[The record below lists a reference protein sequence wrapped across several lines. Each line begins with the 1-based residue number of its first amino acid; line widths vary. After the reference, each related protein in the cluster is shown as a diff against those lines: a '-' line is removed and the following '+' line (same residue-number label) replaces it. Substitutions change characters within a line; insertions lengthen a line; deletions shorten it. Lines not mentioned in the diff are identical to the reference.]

1 MSHHEQHE
9 QHEQSRAAE
18 GDGAAE
24 SSTSTSGDET
34 VDRPVL
40 DGSTED
46 LGHDGQRQ
54 NPRYG
59 MSDPGLI
66 RHPETGEKTPIPDE
80 EA

>member
-1 MSHHEQHE
+1 MSDREKNEPHEATE
-9 QHEQSRAAE
+9 TEAGNGE
-18 GDGAAE
+18 GTVSALPEG
-24 SSTSTSGDET
+24 ET
-34 VDRPVL
+34 QDRPVL
-40 DGSTED
+40 DGSTD
-46 LGHDGQRQ
+46 HLGHDGKQQ